1 MVKVPAV
8 VDLEQEGTEQ
18 RATPV
23 DKPEKG
29 PEESSP
35 PSEPRSPKVPFQA
48 EPFQFA
54 PPGNLTRDDD
64 APLVDLALASVRDHD
79 RVSASVSPDEELEA
93 LRAEVSRLRESVAEI
108 GSASARVL
116 RARSEGLVDDA
127 RARIRRHPF
136 GAVGCA
142 LIVAYLFGRI

>member
-1 MVKVPAV
+1 MDKVPAV
-8 VDLEQEGTEQ
+8 VDLKQDGTEH
-18 RATPV
+18 RAIPV
-23 DKPEKG
+23 YKPEKG
-29 PEESSP
+29 PEETSP
-35 PSEPRSPKVPFQA
+35 ASQPRSPNVSSQA

-54 PPGNLTRDDD
+54 PPGNLVRDDD

-127 RARIRRHPF
+127 RARIREHPF
-136 GAVGCA
+136 GAVACA
-142 LIVAYLFGRI
+142 LIVGFLFGRI